1 MNITKVSVHN
11 FRSIKDI
18 SFELDKYMCIVGPNN
33 SGKSNLVNAL
43 RIFYDGAK
51 YNETTDFPKFNTD
64 DNESWIEIE
73 YQLTDEEFKTL
84 KNDYKNDNKILKV
97 RKYLK
102 SNDRV
107 RTNQSN
113 IYAYENGKLSNNL
126 FYGAKNISEAKL
138 GNIIYIPELTTTDE
152 NLKLTGPSPL
162 REIISFVMN
171 KVIKNSSSFNSLTES
186 FKEFNDKFR
195 DEASKDGYSLEEL
208 RKDINE
214 NLKEWEIEFKLDIN
228 PVKPEDIIKSLVSHY
243 AFDKN
248 LSKEVEIKYLGQ
260 GLQRHII
267 YTLLKLSHKYKDAKK
282 SEKKDFSPDFTL
294 ILFEEPEAFLHP
306 NQQELLN
313 YSLRDLSFEEGQQV
327 MITTHSPI
335 FVSKNIQDINSIVR
349 FKKENGRTSTYQ
361 ISIDLKKKLL
371 DENNELINS
380 LREKIN
386 DNSINDETKHRI
398 QKIIGDT
405 EDEQRLE
412 EESIR
417 YLLWLDSERCSAF
430 FADIVLIC
438 EGATEK
444 VFIDYLI
451 KNKWNELK
459 EKRIYVLDAMGKFNI
474 HRYMNLF
481 NQLGIHHSVLA
492 DKDENNSVHEIINKF
507 ITDNKNVFTIGIDF
521 FDKDIENFL
530 GIAQPERNDK
540 KPLNIMYHYFNNKI
554 SEDKIKAL
562 KSKIENLVTE
572 RS

>member
-18 SFELDKYMCIVGPNN
+18 SFELDKYMCVVGPNN
-33 SGKSNLVNAL
+33 SGKSNLINAI

-51 YNETTDFPKFNTD
+51 YNETTDFPKFDTD

-73 YQLTDEEFKTL
+73 YKLSVDEFKTL
-84 KNDYKNDNKILKV
+84 KDDYKGQNNLLKV

-102 SNDRV
+102 SDQKDKV
-107 RTNQSN
+107 KSNQSN
-113 IYAYENGKLSNNL
+113 IYAYENGYLSDNL

-171 KVIKNSSSFNSLTES
+171 KVVKNSSSFNNLTES
-186 FKEFNDKFR
+186 FKEFNEKFKN
-195 DEASKDGYSLEEL
+195 EASNDGYSLEEL

-214 NLKEWEIEFKLDIN
+214 SLKEWEIEFKLDIN
-228 PVKPEDIIKSLVSHY
+228 SVKPEDIIKNLVSHY
-243 AFDKN
+243 AIDKN
-248 LSKEVEIKYLGQ
+248 LNKEIEVKYLGQ

-267 YTLLKLSHKYKDAKK
+267 YTLLKLSSKYKDIKK

-313 YSLRDLSFEEGQQV
+313 YSLRDLSSEEGQQV
-327 MITTHSPI
+327 IITTHSPI
-335 FVSKNIQDINSIVR
+335 FVSKNIQDITSIVR
-349 FKKENGRTSTYQ
+349 FTRKNGITRTYQ
-361 ISIDLKKKLL
+361 ISIDLKNKLL
-371 DENNELINS
+371 NENNELIIS
-380 LREKIN
+380 LKDKIK
-386 DNSINDETKHRI
+386 DNSINNETKNRI
-398 QKIIGDT
+398 KKIIGDT
-405 EDEQRLE
+405 ENEQRLE

-459 EKRIYVLDAMGKFNI
+459 EK
-474 HRYMNLF
+474 
-481 NQLGIHHSVLA
+481 
-492 DKDENNSVHEIINKF
+492 KDLCS
-507 ITDNKNVFTIGIDF
+507 
-521 FDKDIENFL
+521 
-530 GIAQPERNDK
+530 
-540 KPLNIMYHYFNNKI
+540 
-554 SEDKIKAL
+554 
-562 KSKIENLVTE
+562 
-572 RS
+572 